1 MMKNIKDIMMKKY
14 IKYLI
19 VVVLMIATGGCK
31 KDLDLQSK
39 SAYTYDTYFTS
50 DAAINQAVIASY
62 ATLLHSGLWAREW
75 YYIFDLLG
83 YDAKNAQPL
92 QGDLLALAQYNF
104 ASNQPQLEAMWSS
117 LYRMV
122 MRSNVVIDRAQAWA
136 PANATEQANQKQ
148 YIAEAKFLRAYAYFN
163 LVNLYGRVPL
173 RKAYIPL
180 PTAEEINLPRAA
192 VADVWAFIE
201 QDLKDAQADLPISYA
216 AASFGRTTRGAAVAL
231 LGKSYLYEKKWGDAV
246 TELTKLTQ
254 APYSYALTPVYNNL
268 FDDPNQNNTALNKET
283 IFQVM
288 NQAWTDWGI
297 GNQYAPF
304 GGQETW
310 GGKASH
316 SARAQEYG
324 FNDWNNVF
332 ITTTAVKAFTY
343 TNPQTNATYVDPRA
357 AYTFYG
363 DAASGGQTQYCQQCA
378 TGPVAFPYASA
389 GYKYLKY
396 EYYNKVASFGGPQSG
411 INGQVIR
418 YADVLLMLAEA
429 YIQQGNT
436 GSQPLALINQV
447 RSRPSVNAPLY
458 ISLGSQSQA
467 MTILMRE
474 RQLEL
479 TGEQSRYFDL
489 IRWGIAKQT
498 INSQRQIEDG
508 TQPFQDKNVLFP
520 IPLSEKNANPNVG
533 KDIGSDWN

>member
-1 MMKNIKDIMMKKY
+1 MKKY
-14 IKYLI
+14 IKYLL
-19 VVVLMIATGGCK
+19 VVALLIATGGCK
-31 KDLDLQSK
+31 KNLDLQNK

-62 ATLLHSGLWAREW
+62 ATLLHTGLWAREW

-104 ASNQPQLEAMWSS
+104 APNQPQLDAMWSS
-117 LYRMV
+117 LYRLI
-122 MRSNVVIDRAQAWA
+122 MRSNVVINRAQAWA
-136 PANATEQANQKQ
+136 PANTSEQTNQKQ

-173 RKAYIPL
+173 RKEYIPL
-180 PTAEEINLPRAA
+180 PTPAEVNLPRAA
-192 VADVWAFIE
+192 VADIWAFIE
-201 QDLKDAQADLPISYA
+201 QDLKDAETDLPLSYA
-216 AASFGRTTRGAAVAL
+216 ATSFGRATRGAAVAL
-231 LGKSYLYEKKWGDAV
+231 LGKSYLYEKKWADAV
-246 TELTKLTQ
+246 TELSKLTQ
-254 APYSYALTPVYNNL
+254 SPYTYALAPVYNNL
-268 FDDPNQNNTALNKET
+268 FDDPNQNSPALNPET

-297 GNQYAPF
+297 GNQYAAF

-310 GGKASH
+310 GGKATH

-324 FNDWNNVF
+324 FNDWNNTY

-343 TNPQTNATYVDPRA
+343 TNPQTNTTYVDPRA

-363 DAASGGQTQYCQQCA
+363 DAASGGETQYCQQCS
-378 TGPVAFPYASA
+378 TGPVAFPYATA

-396 EYYNKVASFGGPQSG
+396 EYYNKVATYGGPQSG

-436 GSQPLALINQV
+436 GSQPLTLINQV

-458 ISLGSQSQA
+458 SSLGGQSDA

-489 IRWGIAKQT
+489 IRWGIARQT
-498 INSQRQIEDG
+498 INSERQIEDG
-508 TQPFQDKNVLFP
+508 TQPFQDKNILLP
-520 IPLSEKNANPNVG
+520 IPLSEKNSNPNVSN
-533 KDIGSDWN
+533 DISSDWN

>member
-1 MMKNIKDIMMKKY
+1 MMKNIKDIIMKKY
-14 IKYLI
+14 IKYLT
-19 VVVLMIATGGCK
+19 VVVLIIATGGCK
-31 KDLDLQSK
+31 KDLDLQNK

-62 ATLLHSGLWAREW
+62 ATLLHTGLWAREW

-104 ASNQPQLEAMWSS
+104 APNQPQLDAMWSS
-117 LYRMV
+117 LYRLI
-122 MRSNVVIDRAQAWA
+122 MRSNVVINRAQAWK
-136 PANATEQANQKQ
+136 PANTTEQANQKQ

-173 RKAYIPL
+173 RKEYIPL
-180 PTAEEINLPRAA
+180 PTPAEINLPRAA
-192 VADVWAFIE
+192 IADIWAFVE
-201 QDLKDAQADLPISYA
+201 QDLKDAETDLPVSYA
-216 AASFGRTTRGAAVAL
+216 TASFGRATRGAAVAL
-231 LGKSYLYEKKWGDAV
+231 LGKSYLYEKKWSDAV
-246 TELTKLTQ
+246 TELSKLTQ
-254 APYSYALTPVYNNL
+254 SPYTYALAPLYNNL
-268 FDDPNQNNTALNKET
+268 FDDPNQDSPSLNPET
-283 IFQVM
+283 IFQIM

-310 GGKASH
+310 GGKATH

-324 FNDWNNVF
+324 FNDWNNTY

-343 TNPQTNATYVDPRA
+343 SNPQTNASYIDPRA

-363 DAASGGQTQYCQQCA
+363 DAASGGETQYCQQCS
-378 TGPVAFPYASA
+378 TGPVAFPYATT

-396 EYYNKVASFGGPQSG
+396 EYYNKVASYGGPQSG

-458 ISLGSQSQA
+458 SSLGGQSAA
-467 MTILMRE
+467 MAILMRE

-498 INSQRQIEDG
+498 INTERQTEDG
-508 TQPFQDKNVLFP
+508 TQPFQDKNILLP
-520 IPLSEKNANPNVG
+520 IPLSEKNANPNVA
-533 KDIGSDWN
+533 KDISGDWN

>member
-1 MMKNIKDIMMKKY
+1 MKKY

-19 VVVLMIATGGCK
+19 VVILMIATGGCK
-31 KDLDLQSK
+31 KDLNLQNK
-39 SAYTYDTYFTS
+39 SAFTYDTYFTS

-62 ATLLHSGLWAREW
+62 ATLLHTGLWAREW

-104 ASNQPQLEAMWSS
+104 APNQPQLDAMWSS
-117 LYRMV
+117 LYRLI
-122 MRSNVVIDRAQAWA
+122 MRSNVVINRAQAWK
-136 PANATEQANQKQ
+136 PANTTEQANQKQ

-173 RKAYIPL
+173 RKEYIPL
-180 PTAEEINLPRAA
+180 PTPDQINLPRAA
-192 VADVWAFIE
+192 TADIWAFVE
-201 QDLKDAQADLPISYA
+201 QDLKDAETDLPVSYPT
-216 AASFGRTTRGAAVAL
+216 ASFGRATRGTAVAL
-231 LGKSYLYEKKWGDAV
+231 LGKSYLYEKKWSDAV

-254 APYSYALTPVYNNL
+254 APFSYSLAAQYNDL
-268 FDDPNQNNTALNKET
+268 FDDPNQNDPGKNPET

-310 GGKASH
+310 GGKATH

-324 FNDWNNVF
+324 FNDWNNTY

-343 TNPQTNATYVDPRA
+343 PNPQTNATYVDPRA

-363 DAASGGQTQYCQQCA
+363 DAASGGETQYCQQCS
-378 TGPVAFPYASA
+378 TGPVAFPYATT

-396 EYYNKVASFGGPQSG
+396 EYYNKVASYGGPQSG

-458 ISLGSQSQA
+458 SSLGGQSAA
-467 MTILMRE
+467 MAILMRE

-498 INSQRQIEDG
+498 INTERQTEDG
-508 TQPFQDKNVLFP
+508 TQPFQDKNILLP
-520 IPLSEKNANPNVG
+520 IPFSEKNANPNVA
-533 KDIGSDWN
+533 KDISGDWN

>member
-1 MMKNIKDIMMKKY
+1 MKKY

-31 KDLDLQSK
+31 KDLDLQNK

-104 ASNQPQLEAMWSS
+104 APNQPQLEAMWSS

-122 MRSNVVIDRAQAWA
+122 MRSNVVINRAQAWA
-136 PANATEQANQKQ
+136 PANATEQTNQKQ

-173 RKAYIPL
+173 RKEYIPL

-201 QDLKDAQADLPISYA
+201 QDLKEAQVDLPISHA
-216 AASFGRTTRGAAVAL
+216 TASLGRATRGAAVAL

-246 TELTKLTQ
+246 TELSKLTQ
-254 APYSYALTPVYNNL
+254 APYTYALAPEYNNL
-268 FDDPNQNNTALNKET
+268 FDDPNQNNTTLNTET

-378 TGPVAFPYASA
+378 SGPVAFPYASA

-436 GSQPLALINQV
+436 GAQPLALINQV

-458 ISLGSQSQA
+458 ISLGSQPQA
-467 MTILMRE
+467 MAILMRE

-508 TQPFQDKNVLFP
+508 TQPFQDKNVLLP

>member
-1 MMKNIKDIMMKKY
+1 MKKY

-19 VVVLMIATGGCK
+19 VVVLIIATGGCK
-31 KDLDLQSK
+31 KSLDLQNK

-104 ASNQPQLEAMWSS
+104 APNQPQLESMWSS
-117 LYRMV
+117 LYRLI
-122 MRSNVVIDRAQAWA
+122 MRSNVVINRAQAWA

-180 PTAEEINLPRAA
+180 PTPEEINLPRAA

-201 QDLKDAQADLPISYA
+201 QDLKDAQTDLPISYA
-216 AASFGRTTRGAAVAL
+216 AANFGRTTRGAAVAL

-246 TELTKLTQ
+246 TELSKLTQ
-254 APYSYALTPVYNNL
+254 APYNYALAPVYNNL
-268 FDDPNQNNTALNKET
+268 FDDPNQNNSASNPET

-343 TNPQTNATYVDPRA
+343 TNPQTNGVYVDPRA

-363 DAASGGQTQYCQQCA
+363 DAASGGQTQYCQQCS
-378 TGPVAFPYASA
+378 TGPVAFPYATA

-396 EYYNKVASFGGPQSG
+396 EYYNKVASYGGPQSG

-467 MTILMRE
+467 MAILMRE

-489 IRWGIAKQT
+489 IRWGIARQT
-498 INSQRQIEDG
+498 INSQRQVEDG
-508 TQPFQDKNVLFP
+508 TQPFLEKNVLLP

-533 KDIGSDWN
+533 KDINNDWN

>member
-1 MMKNIKDIMMKKY
+1 MMKNIKDIIMKKY

-19 VVVLMIATGGCK
+19 VVILMIATGGCK
-31 KDLDLQSK
+31 KNLDLENK

-62 ATLLHSGLWAREW
+62 ATLLHTGLWAREW

-104 ASNQPQLEAMWSS
+104 APNQPQLDAMWSS
-117 LYRMV
+117 LYRLI
-122 MRSNVVIDRAQAWA
+122 MRSNVVINRAQAWK
-136 PANATEQANQKQ
+136 PANTTEQANQKQ

-173 RKAYIPL
+173 RKEYIPL
-180 PTAEEINLPRAA
+180 PTPDQINLPRAA
-192 VADVWAFIE
+192 TADVWAFVE
-201 QDLKDAQADLPISYA
+201 QDLKDAETDLPVSYA
-216 AASFGRTTRGAAVAL
+216 TASFGRATRGAAVAL
-231 LGKSYLYEKKWGDAV
+231 LGKSYLYEKKWSDAV
-246 TELTKLTQ
+246 TELSKLTQ
-254 APYSYALTPVYNNL
+254 SPYTYALAPVYNNL
-268 FDDPNQNNTALNKET
+268 FDDPNQDSPSLNPET

-288 NQAWTDWGI
+288 NQVWTDWGI

-310 GGKASH
+310 GGKATH

-324 FNDWNNVF
+324 FNDWNNTY

-343 TNPQTNATYVDPRA
+343 PNPQTNVSYVDPRA

-363 DAASGGQTQYCQQCA
+363 DAASGGETQYCQLCS
-378 TGPVAFPYASA
+378 TGPVAFPYATT

-396 EYYNKVASFGGPQSG
+396 EYYNKVASYGGPQSG
-411 INGQVIR
+411 VNGQVIR

-447 RSRPSVNAPLY
+447 RSRPSVNSPLY
-458 ISLGSQSQA
+458 SSLGGQSAA
-467 MTILMRE
+467 MDILMRE

-498 INSQRQIEDG
+498 INTERQTEDG
-508 TQPFQDKNVLFP
+508 TQPFQDKNILLPV
-520 IPLSEKNANPNVG
+520 PLSEKNANPNVA
-533 KDIGSDWN
+533 KDISGDWN